1 MNKLLSTDHFISNH
15 HKIQINKICQII
27 KQTLIGSA
35 FFFSINLKANEI
47 KIALLDTGFCP
58 SQFIQSNNIKINPVI
73 DLSEKHEPYD
83 CKLEDLKQ
91 GRFHG
96 QNVLNLLVDSISNQ
110 KLAIT
115 PFIVFNHKAQS
126 RGIYFESFMKNHE
139 KKFDIV
145 LSAVGT
151 LEKIKHV
158 NFKAIWFMA
167 APRVSPF
174 IKPTD
179 QIFPQAF
186 YRNKKYFLVGTYDS
200 KKQIDPMYLYKKHIV
215 FSVEELEGEALNQAP
230 IISSSR
236 AVGVILNKAIKIC
249 GDKIDNFS
257 ACLQSKK
264 KSVGE
269 GIWTLP

>member
-1 MNKLLSTDHFISNH
+1 L
-15 HKIQINKICQII
+15 

-35 FFFSINLKANEI
+35 FFFSVNLKANEI
-47 KIALLDTGFCP
+47 KIAILDTGYCP
-58 SQFIQSNNIKINPVI
+58 SQFIQSHNVKINSVI
-73 DLSEKHEPYD
+73 DLSEKFEPYD
-83 CKLEDLKQ
+83 CKPEELKK

-96 QNVLNLLVDSISNQ
+96 QNVLNFLIDSISNQ
-110 KLAIT
+110 KVSIT
-115 PFIVFNHKAQS
+115 PFIVFNHKAQT
-126 RGIYFESFMKNHE
+126 RGTYFESFLKNHE
-139 KKFDIV
+139 KNFDIV

-151 LEKIKHV
+151 LDKINYV
-158 NFKAIWFMA
+158 NFRANWFMA

-174 IKPTD
+174 IKLTD
-179 QIFPQAF
+179 QVYPQAF
-186 YRNKKYFLVGTYDS
+186 HRNKKYFLVGTYDS
-200 KKQIDPMYLYKKHIV
+200 KKKFDPMYLYKKHIV

-236 AVGVILNKAIKIC
+236 AVGIILNRAIKIC

-264 KSVGE
+264 KSVAE